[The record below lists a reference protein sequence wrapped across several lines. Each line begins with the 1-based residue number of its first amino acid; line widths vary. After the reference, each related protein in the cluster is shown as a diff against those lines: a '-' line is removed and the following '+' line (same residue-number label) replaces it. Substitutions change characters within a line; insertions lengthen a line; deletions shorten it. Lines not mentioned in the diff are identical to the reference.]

1 MIFNVLILSQL
12 IESKS
17 NTYGALGIAATLLLA
32 FFFVGRIIVAAA
44 VLNAALYERRLRLRD
59 TGQSNARAAS

>member
-32 FFFVGRIIVAAA
+32 FFLGGRVIVGAA
-44 VLNAALYERRLRLRD
+44 VLNAAHERRLRLRE
-59 TGQSNARAAS
+59 TGRRNARADP